1 MYGHLCKSNQNKG
14 KETSGKDRIIQTAS
28 KIKAKNKSQNGIIEA
43 KGKKAHTQSTH
54 ATLRQKME

>member
-1 MYGHLCKSNQNKG
+1 MSMMDISVKKKKVINKG

-43 KGKKAHTQSTH
+43 KGKRL
-54 ATLRQKME
+54 TLRARTPR

>member
-1 MYGHLCKSNQNKG
+1 MMDISVKKKKVINKG

-43 KGKKAHTQSTH
+43 KGNKAHNRARTP
-54 ATLRQKME
+54 R